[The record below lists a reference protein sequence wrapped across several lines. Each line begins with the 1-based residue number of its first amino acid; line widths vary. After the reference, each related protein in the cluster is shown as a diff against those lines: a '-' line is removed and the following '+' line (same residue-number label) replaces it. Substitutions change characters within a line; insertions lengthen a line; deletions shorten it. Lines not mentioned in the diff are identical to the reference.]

1 VPERTRRQSPE
12 IFLTS
17 RRIGTALAVASSL
30 WLGACAASTRVSAS
44 VAGDATSETDASR
57 GATSEAKPSASAPG
71 SPEARGKTAEK
82 GADKAGG
89 AEIEAAPHYD
99 PKLVRDAL
107 DRTASPPDERARLG
121 ARLALVDQGPDAPW
135 LIAIVNRGTEP
146 LRVTP
151 DLRTLSLTITPPTPE
166 PDPSKKAK
174 PVRAP
179 KPVTCV
185 LPRDLSP
192 SEEEP
197 AVETLLE
204 PGEGLVDSFDPRLYC
219 LGVAKSPLVP
229 GAQVVG
235 RLGWAEKTKSVWKK
249 GKREQVV
256 LEQTAPFVV
265 RRLAPEGS
273 LPDAAPAPAPAALHA
288 SEEPGVA
295 PRSDADGIKQ
305 LVTASITLGSEYA
318 PRAPAPDPEPLGLLL
333 TRGSDARTER
343 DATISVS
350 LVNRSKKPQR
360 VFFRRELVSFEISG
374 PSGIVTCEPGPDNRA
389 PDRSSVKMLRPGG
402 RISAISRLIE
412 LCPAGALR
420 RPGLYLV
427 HGRFQGI
434 GGAADPQAPP
444 AFEGRLVSHD
454 PVQIRVRRGWGP
466 LPPQRAPE
474 RVRVGMP

>member
-1 VPERTRRQSPE
+1 MLERSRRQRPE

-17 RRIGTALAVASSL
+17 RRLAAAALVFAS
-30 WLGACAASTRVSAS
+30 WFGLGACAGSTHASAS
-44 VAGDATSETDASR
+44 ATTGAASEAEATKSETN
-57 GATSEAKPSASAPG
+57 EAKPAASAASSSDSTPKSVEPKSVERSAAAELEPG
-71 SPEARGKTAEK
+71 
-82 GADKAGG
+82 
-89 AEIEAAPHYD
+89 PHYD

-107 DRTASPPDERARLG
+107 DRTASAPDERARLG

-151 DLRTLSLTITPPTPE
+151 DLRTLSLSITAPKPE
-166 PDPSKKAK
+166 PDPAKKAK
-174 PVRAP
+174 PAREP
-179 KPVTCV
+179 KPVTCA
-185 LPRDLSP
+185 LPRELAP

-197 AVETLLE
+197 ALDTVLE
-204 PGEGLVDSFDPRLYC
+204 PGEGLLDSFDPRLYC
-219 LGVAKSPLVP
+219 LGIAKSPLVP
-229 GAQVVG
+229 GAEVVA

-256 LEQTAPFVV
+256 LEQTAPFLV

-273 LPDAAPAPAPAALHA
+273 LPVAAPEPVAKRG
-288 SEEPGVA
+288 SEEPGAA

-305 LVTASITLGSEYA
+305 LFTQSVTLGSEYA
-318 PRAPAPDPEPLGLLL
+318 PRPPQPDPEPLALEL

-350 LVNRSKKPQR
+350 LVNRSKKAQR

-374 PSGIVTCEPGPDNRA
+374 PSGVVTCEPGPDNRA
-389 PDRSSVKMLRPGG
+389 PDRSSVKLLRPGG
-402 RISAISRLIE
+402 RISATSRLIE
-412 LCPAGALR
+412 LCPEGALR

-434 GGAADPQAPP
+434 GGASDPQAPP
-444 AFEGRLVSHD
+444 AFEGRLVSRE

-474 RVRVGMP
+474 RVRVGTP